1 MKASQ
6 VQGTKAAPSRECGW
20 RGRVGGGSQAVRAM
34 ETQVQLESGS
44 WRSKRKIIGQTR
56 QGTVEVKSSDSKC

>member
-20 RGRVGGGSQAVRAM
+20 RGRVGGWKPGSEGHGDTGAAG
-34 ETQVQLESGS
+34 EWKLE
-44 WRSKRKIIGQTR
+44 K
-56 QGTVEVKSSDSKC
+56 